1 MSTDYSKHSPI
12 PVTFIH
18 LRTHSYTDGTGCGDR
33 CWSVHQE
40 AFSFFSEVP
49 LDVFAHPLTHVLTDT
64 GGAPI
69 GSNFRF
75 SILPKDIS
83 TCSWSFMCNVR
94 GHSTMPSPTLHQP
107 TYDSLSSLIQP
118 YIWLLLLSSFKVDR
132 NYLTLAMCLFHCTL
146 SMCLSSS
153 THYTCA
159 NLLINYVLIGKKF
172 FLSSAAVVLLQIE
185 CTSDKTNKI

>member
-1 MSTDYSKHSPI
+1 MLFRDGCKDDTWVVNGLTFPLHFFLPTDYSKHSTT
-12 PVTFIH
+12 PVPLIH
-18 LRTHSYTDGTGCGDR
+18 LQTHSYTDGAGCGDR

-64 GGAPI
+64 GGAAI

-83 TCSWSFMCNVR
+83 TCSRSFMCNVR
-94 GHSTMPSPTLHQP
+94 GGHSTMPSHTLYQP

-118 YIWLLLLSSFKVDR
+118 HIWVLLLSSFKAER
-132 NYLTLAMCLFHCTL
+132 NELRLAMCLFHCTL
-146 SMCLSSS
+146 SMC
-153 THYTCA
+153 
-159 NLLINYVLIGKKF
+159 
-172 FLSSAAVVLLQIE
+172 
-185 CTSDKTNKI
+185 